1 MTEDKKFDSLSD
13 DLRSY
18 LPKHMED
25 VGYVS
30 GVLLAIHVMKES
42 GYKLSFARR
51 GEYGIFHNL
60 ARKWDRIENAY
71 HGTSFDSI
79 EVLDAIADMAVYAIK
94 WMAVIMVLHPET
106 FKKWMEH
113 IDMKKEVP
121 EQLSFMDD
129 TNILL

>member
-1 MTEDKKFDSLSD
+1 MSDKKLDIMSD
-13 DLRSY
+13 DLRPF

-30 GVLLAIHVMKES
+30 GILMFIHSVKES

-71 HGTSFDSI
+71 HGTSFDSM
-79 EVLDAIADMAVYAIK
+79 EVLDAIADLAVYAIK
-94 WMAVIMVLHPET
+94 WMAVFMVLHPET
-106 FKKWMEH
+106 FKKWMDHSGLQKDE
-113 IDMKKEVP
+113 P
-121 EQLSFMDD
+121 TQLE
-129 TNILL
+129 LPLK